1 MDPIST
7 ALTAA
12 WLDAVRRV
20 QSDRVQRFEE
30 AMPQSK
36 PTRDERGLSDV
47 IASGLE
53 SGGAAPLAPS
63 ESASESESRDGDR
76 NPFPK
81 RVLDVLV

>member
-12 WLDAVRRV
+12 WLDAVRRT
-20 QSDRVQRFEE
+20 QSESVQRLHE

-36 PTRDERGLSDV
+36 PSRAERGLTDV

-53 SGGAAPLAPS
+53 SGGAAPLS
-63 ESASESESRDGDR
+63 EAQGQTGAGEG
-76 NPFPK
+76 NAFPK